1 MNWMVRMTAEL
12 EVSMNSVERVVEYE
26 PMDAE
31 APAVIEGHR
40 PPPGW
45 PSLGAIG
52 VEGLVVRYRPEL
64 PPVIDGL
71 TFATKA
77 KEKVRAVLSAKTVE
91 LQWCCDGDCGI
102 AGTGEGVQNATGMQG
117 CCTCQGCTNNVYA
130 WTNGGRQS
138 SHRLLKQGMLLQK
151 SLCILGNLL

>member
-45 PSLGAIG
+45 PSQGAIS

-64 PPVIDGL
+64 PPVINGL

-77 KEKVRAVLSAKTVE
+77 KEKVRAVL
-91 LQWCCDGDCGI
+91 CDGTPKRQLSFIMAAVTGVSRWLGQVNESEQVRLQCLVAVVYESSQ
-102 AGTGEGVQNATGMQG
+102 AGPMGGVS
-117 CCTCQGCTNNVYA
+117 C
-130 WTNGGRQS
+130 
-138 SHRLLKQGMLLQK
+138 KP
-151 SLCILGNLL
+151 LG